1 MSNVGIRKAAWVVKD
16 ASLGARQVRIVI
28 SDATT
33 DRVGDIMV
41 PEGCDWADYRS
52 NPIVLAQH
60 DPDSPIGTASLK
72 MRHSRIE
79 ALIDFAPAGISKKA
93 DEYCGLAKAGII
105 NAASVGFDPV
115 EKEPLRGGGW
125 RYTKWKLLEISLVSV
140 PANPAATTIER
151 SMPAQQRHRGNGM
164 HQMSEQSRAEYRLR
178 QICRVDGIVELTDG
192 EMDAYLALLFPALMA
207 PKPVPLT

>member
-1 MSNVGIRKAAWVVKD
+1 MSDVGIRKAAWVVKD

-79 ALIDFAPAGISKKA
+79 VDRAIDASAT
-93 DEYCGLAKAGII
+93 
-105 NAASVGFDPV
+105 AASWKRDAPNERTVS
-115 EKEPLRGGGW
+115 RG
-125 RYTKWKLLEISLVSV
+125 I
-140 PANPAATTIER
+140 
-151 SMPAQQRHRGNGM
+151 
-164 HQMSEQSRAEYRLR
+164 
-178 QICRVDGIVELTDG
+178 
-192 EMDAYLALLFPALMA
+192 
-207 PKPVPLT
+207 